1 MDWNSFYLGFFFW
14 LTSSG
19 LLLGLARSST
29 SRKKQKQQS
38 LNSNLPS
45 NNDSDVSPIS
55 QQQQQKINELEKQLA
70 QKNQALDLAQLQIQE
85 LETKFDLQ
93 QQKTST
99 LQQQLAQTSD
109 ELKTKTIDFQRQL
122 VKLQEEVK
130 ISNNQS
136 EKDEENWEQQQQKLQ
151 EKTAFYQ
158 AQINALQEELEMT
171 SDQLE
176 LTQNKYFNYQ
186 QDLQQKISNY
196 QDKIDLL
203 QAKNKQLVTK
213 LKKLPTQL
221 KGEWQK
227 ESIALL
233 QELLVNYPTAKL
245 MVELKH
251 NLPPKNVIALLKP
264 LEQLLQKWE
273 IETIGA
279 PWKRVPYNPLI
290 HDCGEEKINQGDPV
304 YILLVGYFQ
313 GDRVLLPAKVSRHLP
328 KQKNRG

>member
-19 LLLGLARSST
+19 LLLGLFRSST
-29 SRKKQKQQS
+29 SRKKQKQKS
-38 LNSNLPS
+38 LNSNGE
-45 NNDSDVSPIS
+45 SDTNSYTLENS
-55 QQQQQKINELEKQLA
+55 QQQQKINELEKQLA
-70 QKNQALDLAQLQIQE
+70 QKTQALDIAQSQIQE
-85 LETKFDLQ
+85 LEAKFNSQ
-93 QQKTST
+93 QQETSN
-99 LQQQLAQTSD
+99 LQEQLAQNSD

-122 VKLQEEVK
+122 VELQEQVK
-130 ISNNQS
+130 TSNKLSQKG
-136 EKDEENWEQQQQKLQ
+136 EDNWEQKQQKLQ

-158 AQINALQEELEMT
+158 AQITALQEELEMT

-186 QDLQQKISNY
+186 QDLQQQISNY
-196 QDKIDLL
+196 QDKVDLL
-203 QAKNKQLVTK
+203 QAKNKQLINK
-213 LKKLPTQL
+213 LKRLPTQL

-233 QELLVNYPTAKL
+233 KELLVHYPTAKL

-251 NLPPKNVIALLKP
+251 HLPSKNLIGLLKP
-264 LEQLLQKWE
+264 LEKLLQTWE
-273 IETIGA
+273 VETIGE

-304 YILLVGYFQ
+304 YIRWVGYYQ
-313 GDRVLLPAKVSRHLP
+313 GDRVLLPAKVSRKLP
-328 KQKNRG
+328 KQRNRG